1 MPLAWRLS
9 PLLPPLLAAP
19 WSLLL
24 PDVAPPPLSL
34 RPLLCSLLVL
44 SLSLPLSL
52 ADLAPSLLHGQR

>member
-9 PLLPPLLAAP
+9 PLLPPLPTAS

-24 PDVAPPPLSL
+24 PDVAPLSL
-34 RPLLCSLLVL
+34 QPLLCSLLVL

-52 ADLAPSLLHGQR
+52 TDLAPSLLHGQR